1 MTPQHYNKKIQPL
14 DYIEANGLDF
24 AEGNV
29 IKYVTRYKEKG
40 GLDDLLK
47 AKDYLQT
54 LINRQRKP
62 FNKSILKEIQQTFQD
77 DTVKPVEEYYSLL
90 KSGMF
95 YEFYPELSGEWEKDR
110 DQWLTVIYPE
120 LLKTRNNG

>member
-47 AKDYLQT
+47 AKDYLQV
-54 LINRQRKP
+54 LINRLQMP
-62 FNKSILKEIQQTFQD
+62 GFNSEC
-77 DTVKPVEEYYSLL
+77 
-90 KSGMF
+90 
-95 YEFYPELSGEWEKDR
+95 YENELEKLHKLEDNEKAKG
-110 DQWLTVIYPE
+110 V
-120 LLKTRNNG
+120 

>member
-14 DYIEANGLDF
+14 EYIEANGLDF

-47 AKDYLQT
+47 AKDYLQI

-62 FNKSILKEIQQTFQD
+62 FNKSILKDIQQTFQD
-77 DTVKPVEEYYSLL
+77 DTIKPADEYYSML

-95 YEFYPELSGEWEKDR
+95 YEFYPELSGKWEKDR
-110 DQWLTVIYPE
+110 DEWLTKIYPE

>member
-29 IKYVTRYKEKG
+29 IKYVSRYKEKG

-54 LINRQRKP
+54 LINRY
-62 FNKSILKEIQQTFQD
+62 NESKST
-77 DTVKPVEEYYSLL
+77 TVKFVGSKEDWEFL
-90 KSGMF
+90 KSKQEEVLNKRKRHG
-95 YEFYPELSGEWEKDR
+95 KDR
-110 DQWLTVIYPE
+110 HNE
-120 LLKTRNNG
+120 A

>member
-29 IKYVTRYKEKG
+29 IKYVSRYKEKG

-47 AKDYLQT
+47 AKDYL
-54 LINRQRKP
+54 
-62 FNKSILKEIQQTFQD
+62 
-77 DTVKPVEEYYSLL
+77 
-90 KSGMF
+90 
-95 YEFYPELSGEWEKDR
+95 
-110 DQWLTVIYPE
+110 E
-120 LLKTRNNG
+120 LLIKRYGNQDNKD

>member
-54 LINRQRKP
+54 LINRYNESES
-62 FNKSILKEIQQTFQD
+62 F
-77 DTVKPVEEYYSLL
+77 TVKFAGSKEDWEFL
-90 KSGMF
+90 KRKQKQVFKKAGKLKD
-95 YEFYPELSGEWEKDR
+95 YVKDR
-110 DQWLTVIYPE
+110 HNE
-120 LLKTRNNG
+120 A

>member
-47 AKDYLQT
+47 AKSYLQV
-54 LINRQRKP
+54 LINRY
-62 FNKSILKEIQQTFQD
+62 NESES
-77 DTVKPVEEYYSLL
+77 DTIKFEGS
-90 KSGMF
+90 KQIKHKRHG
-95 YEFYPELSGEWEKDR
+95 KDR
-110 DQWLTVIYPE
+110 HS
-120 LLKTRNNG
+120 

>member
-29 IKYVTRYKEKG
+29 IKYVTRYKDKG

-47 AKDYLQT
+47 AKDYLNT
-54 LINRQRKP
+54 IISRHSVKSAIDEFKEEIRKAQ
-62 FNKSILKEIQQTFQD
+62 KLKD
-77 DTVKPVEEYYSLL
+77 Y
-90 KSGMF
+90 G
-95 YEFYPELSGEWEKDR
+95 KDR
-110 DQWLTVIYPE
+110 HSE
-120 LLKTRNNG
+120 A

>member
-47 AKDYLQT
+47 AKDYLEL
-54 LINRQRKP
+54 LIKRH
-62 FNKSILKEIQQTFQD
+62 
-77 DTVKPVEEYYSLL
+77 
-90 KSGMF
+90 G
-95 YEFYPELSGEWEKDR
+95 KDR
-110 DQWLTVIYPE
+110 HSEAQA
-120 LLKTRNNG
+120 NN

>member
-54 LINRQRKP
+54 LINRYNESES
-62 FNKSILKEIQQTFQD
+62 F
-77 DTVKPVEEYYSLL
+77 TVKFAGSKEDWEFL
-90 KSGMF
+90 KRKQKQVFKKAGKF
-95 YEFYPELSGEWEKDR
+95 KDYGNQ
-110 DQWLTVIYPE
+110 DN
-120 LLKTRNNG
+120 KD